1 LAEPELSVLAFRR
14 HGSGLSDYA
23 RWADDLRA
31 AGTAFVLPTTVG
43 GEAVARLA
51 IINPARPATTSGWSS
66 TPWADAS
73 RGSPAKR

>member
-43 GEAVARLA
+43 GEAVAPAGNHQPRTTGDDLRLVLD
-51 IINPARPATTSGWSS
+51 TMG
-66 TPWADAS
+66 
-73 RGSPAKR
+73 